1 MHACEQTTTKEIF
14 ILDDEADVR
23 ETLCVILAAGG
34 YNPVCFADET
44 SLMETMRRRCPSG
57 VLLDVNL
64 PGRSGLDILKDLAAF
79 RAPVLMISGQGD
91 IPTAVAAIKDGAID
105 FIQKPFKSQEILD
118 RLGKIVA
125 GVPADR
131 GKAMERKI
139 SAMNFPGREPL
150 TRRERDVLQLVATG
164 SSNKEIGET
173 LGISYRTVEEH
184 RSNIMHKLG
193 TKNIAELL
201 IAVLS

>member
-1 MHACEQTTTKEIF
+1 MHACEQTATNEIF
-14 ILDDEADVR
+14 ILDDEVNVR
-23 ETLCVILAAGG
+23 ETLRIILGAGG
-34 YNPVCFADET
+34 YHAVCFANES
-44 SLMETMRRRCPSG
+44 SLMEAMRRRSPSG

-64 PGRSGLDILKDLAAF
+64 PGRSGLDILKDLAAYP
-79 RAPVLMISGQGD
+79 APVLMISGQGD

-105 FIQKPFKSQEILD
+105 FIQKPFKSEEILD

-131 GKAMERKI
+131 GKALERKI